1 MRRWATGAVRES
13 DEGKPRYDLIPA
25 LAMRRVA
32 HRFAE
37 GAEKYGESNWQK
49 GIPRRQI
56 LASALRHIEAW
67 RCCHE
72 ETGEIGVDVTRE
84 TGEDHLAAAVWG
96 LLVLMQYE
104 ETNTNVNDVQEST

>member
-13 DEGKPRYDLIPA
+13 DDGKPRYDLIPA

-32 HRFAE
+32 HRFAD
-37 GAEKYGESNWQK
+37 GAEKYGENNWQK
-49 GIPRRQI
+49 GIPRQQI

-67 RCCHE
+67 RCFYE
-72 ETGEIGVDVTRE
+72 EAGDAELNVAE
-84 TGEDHLAAAVWG
+84 ELEEDHLAAAVWG

-104 ETNTNVNDVQEST
+104 ETNTNVKDVQEIT